1 MSFDPITAGIDLAKE
16 VGGKLIDHFFPDPEQ
31 RAKAELELAKMAQDG
46 RLQEMVQDTE
56 QFKAEVADRQS
67 ARERE
72 AQIATSES
80 APTIN
85 KVVTP
90 WLAIGTVT
98 ATFILFA
105 IVMFRANIID
115 PAHKDIVIYI
125 LGVLSASVTQVL
137 QYYFGTSKSSAD
149 KNTLLD
155 KLAEKR

>member
-1 MSFDPITAGIDLAKE
+1 
-16 VGGKLIDHFFPDPEQ
+16 
-31 RAKAELELAKMAQDG
+31 MAV
-46 RLQEMVQDTE
+46 LCLT
-56 QFKAEVADRQS
+56 QS
-67 ARERE
+67 ILPSYNSVR
-72 AQIATSES
+72 
-80 APTIN
+80 
-85 KVVTP
+85 VVR
-90 WLAIGTVT
+90 V
-98 ATFILFA
+98 A